1 MFVQEADA
9 GRHQAAASSGG
20 CGVHCRTTE
29 QSGDGRD
36 GHIVQRC
43 HHHVPGCS
51 SQLGISNVTP
61 DISPSHP
68 TTLALEC
75 LDVRPYSPLCGQ
87 TTNMTQA
94 TKEEIIQK
102 QEDERVCNRE
112 TKKLDQLLSRNQQLI
127 QSTDSEMKRAEKLQ
141 VREVQ
146 MRKLHAN

>member
-1 MFVQEADA
+1 
-9 GRHQAAASSGG
+9 
-20 CGVHCRTTE
+20 
-29 QSGDGRD
+29 
-36 GHIVQRC
+36 
-43 HHHVPGCS
+43 
-51 SQLGISNVTP
+51 
-61 DISPSHP
+61 
-68 TTLALEC
+68 
-75 LDVRPYSPLCGQ
+75 
-87 TTNMTQA
+87 MTQA